1 MTDDGPLD
9 DAAVAGTTA
18 EPPLRPRAPGVL
30 GIVALPGLAL
40 WRRAPVVA
48 ALLVAAGVIF
58 PFYGAV
64 LLFQHR
70 HDVVGLLGDSAS
82 LRFLT
87 MVGIMAVVARLVA
100 VWLTS
105 DRLPDAADR
114 HRLRLVGSA
123 VVVGLALPT
132 AFGIYR
138 MEQARGLVEDITQES
153 PTAGRVTVAE
163 PETDPYAEQFQTIL
177 LLGSDEGDDRV
188 GMRTDSMILA
198 FIHKETGRTALVSV
212 PRNLTGLQF
221 PPGGALAERWPD
233 GYDDDEQGLLNAVYA
248 NVEND
253 PDLVEAYGDDVA
265 DAGVHALMEGLS
277 YTFNLTIDDYLEVNS
292 CAFVGLVDA
301 IGGVTITLDT
311 ALPMPSK
318 MRCSNYR
325 LDPTI
330 GPGPVFM
337 DGTKA
342 LGYVRS
348 RTADSDYQRMERQR
362 LMIQTIAEKVDFADV
377 LTSFDELADAVRD
390 NIRMSMTWDEVRLL
404 ISVLRDRAGD
414 MVSIGLTPPLFEPGD
429 PDYPALQD
437 LLQDIRRAVAEGIPV
452 DQVLP
457 GDAEGDTEG
466 VESGAG
472 TTDG

>member
-9 DAAVAGTTA
+9 DAAVAGTIA

-30 GIVALPGLAL
+30 GIVALPGVAL

-70 HDVVGLLGDSAS
+70 SDVVGLFGDQAA

-105 DRLPDAADR
+105 DRMPHAADR
-114 HRLRLVGSA
+114 RRLRTVGSA
-123 VVVGLALPT
+123 VVIGLALPT

-138 MEQARGLVEDITQES
+138 MEQARGLVEEITQES

-163 PETDPYAEQFQTIL
+163 PATDPYAEEFQTVL

-188 GMRTDSMILA
+188 GLRTDSMILA
-198 FIHKETGRTALVSV
+198 FIHTETGRTALVSV

-221 PPGGALAERWPD
+221 PPGSLLAERWPD

-253 PDLVEAYGDDVA
+253 PDLVAAYGDDVA
-265 DAGVHALMEGLS
+265 DAGVHAVMEGLS
-277 YTFNLTIDDYLEVNS
+277 YTFNITIDDYLEVNS

-301 IGGVTITLDT
+301 IGGVTITLPT
-311 ALPMPSK
+311 ELPMPSK

-362 LMIQTIAEKVDFADV
+362 LMIQTIADTVDFGDV
-377 LTSFDELADAVRD
+377 LTNFNELADAVRD

-404 ISVLRDRAGD
+404 ISVLRDRADD

-429 PDYPALQD
+429 PDYPALQT
-437 LLQDIRRAVAEGIPV
+437 LLQDIRRAVAEDLPIA
-452 DQVLP
+452 DVLP
-457 GDAEGDTEG
+457 ADTEG